1 MCVCVRGFSCVPLM
15 TAAQQGGNT
24 HSILW
29 PSRVLTSLPWQRR
42 LMLSDRSDLPLTEIR
57 LQASHLLVSLSHL
70 QYINLSFSHTHT
82 HTYPY
87 ALHMQLNYILT
98 VWARGELPGC
108 EAPCWPLCSSRL
120 KPFEE
125 QRLYKF
131 TLSSTYSI
139 YPSFFL
145 SSVDSPLTPHDSL
158 SYAGSQAKSSL
169 KIGWNRCD
177 FKSQPLV

>member
-1 MCVCVRGFSCVPLM
+1 MASFP
-15 TAAQQGGNT
+15 AARPPAG
-24 HSILW
+24 LFVA
-29 PSRVLTSLPWQRR
+29 RD
-42 LMLSDRSDLPLTEIR
+42 LSE
-57 LQASHLLVSLSHL
+57 
-70 QYINLSFSHTHT
+70 
-82 HTYPY
+82 
-87 ALHMQLNYILT
+87 M
-98 VWARGELPGC
+98 
-108 EAPCWPLCSSRL
+108 

-169 KIGWNRCD
+169 KIGWNLCD
-177 FKSQPLV
+177 FKSQPLL